1 MTIRNK
7 TAISLTLMGLFVMAS
22 PSNAATPQESGLEN
36 EVNQCVA
43 EVRSRMN
50 WEGASHVKHVVVAI
64 ERRTVGHK
72 LKISTAVLRATAT
85 TVIAVRRLFRKIF
98 RQAMVSGF
106 IPILRQTWPPAIFL
120 QKGRPAMS
128 LFRLL

>member
-1 MTIRNK
+1 MTISNK
-7 TAISLTLMGLFVMAS
+7 TVISLALLGLFVMAS
-22 PSNAATPQESGLEN
+22 PSNAATAKESGLEN

-72 LKISTAVLRATAT
+72 LKISTSVFGKTDADSIRAYAAECI
-85 TVIAVRRLFRKIF
+85 VNGNNDPLQFDF
-98 RQAMVSGF
+98 DEVS
-106 IPILRQTWPPAIFL
+106 
-120 QKGRPAMS
+120 
-128 LFRLL
+128 

>member
-22 PSNAATPQESGLEN
+22 PSNAATGEESGLEN

-50 WEGASHVKHVVVAI
+50 WDGATHVKHVVVAI

-72 LKISTAVLRATAT
+72 LKISTSVFGETEAETIRAYAAECIVNGNNDPLRFHFDE
-85 TVIAVRRLFRKIF
+85 I
-98 RQAMVSGF
+98 S
-106 IPILRQTWPPAIFL
+106 
-120 QKGRPAMS
+120 
-128 LFRLL
+128 

>member
-1 MTIRNK
+1 MTMSNK
-7 TAISLTLMGLFVMAS
+7 TVISLTLMGLFVMAS
-22 PSNAATPQESGLEN
+22 PSFAATAQESGLEN

-72 LKISTAVLRATAT
+72 LKISTSVFGQTDADTIRAYAAECI
-85 TVIAVRRLFRKIF
+85 VNGNNDPLQFAINEVR
-98 RQAMVSGF
+98 
-106 IPILRQTWPPAIFL
+106 
-120 QKGRPAMS
+120 
-128 LFRLL
+128 

>member
-72 LKISTAVLRATAT
+72 LKISTAVFGGTDADTIRAYAAECI
-85 TVIAVRRLFRKIF
+85 VN
-98 RQAMVSGF
+98 GNND
-106 IPILRQTWPPAIFL
+106 PL
-120 QKGRPAMS
+120 Q
-128 LFRLL
+128 FDFDEIN